1 MGFGFGDIFSEIKDD
16 IGGVGRFGLDVFK
29 QTQAVPL
36 SIIGG
41 GFGLAN
47 NVGGKLAGGVGGAV
61 DKLGGGLGSI
71 GGGLGSALQYL
82 PLMLVVG
89 GGIFLVVQ
97 LKNSMK

>member
-1 MGFGFGDIFSEIKDD
+1 MGIFGDIFSEIEHD
-16 IGGVGRFGLDVFK
+16 VGDVARFGLDTFK
-29 QTQAVPL
+29 ETQAIPL

-61 DKLGGGLGSI
+61 NSIGGGLGQI

-82 PLMLVVG
+82 PLILIAG